1 MLDLIAIAQSAPGA
15 IAVNGAIVVG
25 YKLAGI
31 SGALVAIIATILPP
45 FLILTVLSF
54 LYERFRSNLLLSQLL
69 AGMQAGVGA
78 VIASVV
84 WDMGT
89 DAVRQKKYS
98 VDRNHAWCVSGCLL
112 FPCERRL
119 HYSLLYC
126 ARYCPD
132 AACTQEEPEMITLQL
147 FSEFSADRPVQ
158 LRRRLRGD
166 AASSGAACCPERLA
180 ERTGI
185 CRSCDHCGNDARSDR
200 GERGDLRR
208 HKACWAPGALAATA
222 GVILPACI
230 LVTCIARLYL
240 KYRNL
245 SILQGILGT
254 LRPAVV
260 AMIASAGVLLLVNA
274 FWDGGPVTLAET
286 NWTMLL
292 LFAGCLL
299 LLLRKTK
306 LSPILIMVLA
316 GVINVVKA
324 VLAG

>member
-1 MLDLIAIAQSAPGA
+1 MILLELFWSFCKIGFTSFGGLSMAPLINSEMLSHGWMTLSEVSDIVAIAEMTPGP
-15 IAVNGAIVVG
+15 IAVNAATFVG
-25 YKLAGI
+25 TKLAG
-31 SGALVAIIATILPP
+31 L
-45 FLILTVLSF
+45 
-54 LYERFRSNLLLSQLL
+54 
-69 AGMQAGVGA
+69 
-78 VIASVV
+78 
-84 WDMGT
+84 
-89 DAVRQKKYS
+89 
-98 VDRNHAWCVSGCLL
+98 
-112 FPCERRL
+112 
-119 HYSLLYC
+119 
-126 ARYCPD
+126 
-132 AACTQEEPEMITLQL
+132 
-147 FSEFSADRPVQ
+147 
-158 LRRRLRGD
+158 
-166 AASSGAACCPERLA
+166 
-180 ERTGI
+180 
-185 CRSCDHCGNDARSDR
+185 
-200 GERGDLRR
+200 
-208 HKACWAPGALAATA
+208 PGALAATA

-299 LLLRKTK
+299 LLRKTK

>member
-89 DAVRQKKYS
+89 DAVRQKKYR

-208 HKACWAPGALAATA
+208 HEACWAPRCAASGKCFLGWGAGDACRDKLDDAAAFCRLLAAAAQNKAEPNSDNGTRGSHQCRESCFGRIA
-222 GVILPACI
+222 GSG
-230 LVTCIARLYL
+230 
-240 KYRNL
+240 K
-245 SILQGILGT
+245 S
-254 LRPAVV
+254 
-260 AMIASAGVLLLVNA
+260 
-274 FWDGGPVTLAET
+274 D
-286 NWTMLL
+286 
-292 LFAGCLL
+292 
-299 LLLRKTK
+299 
-306 LSPILIMVLA
+306 
-316 GVINVVKA
+316 
-324 VLAG
+324 